1 MEEEEGAQSGLH
13 VPGRP
18 THACKVSLMIRYVN
32 KRVDTTAGGQ
42 HNSSTYMYYG
52 NIGFLTVTFP
62 ILDLFEL
69 LHISLRS

>member
-32 KRVDTTAGGQ
+32 KRVDTTAGEQ
-42 HNSSTYMYYG
+42 QNSRTTETVSVQST
-52 NIGFLTVTFP
+52 VAFP
-62 ILDLFEL
+62 KLDLFEL

>member
-13 VPGRP
+13 VPDRP

-42 HNSSTYMYYG
+42 HNSSTC
-52 NIGFLTVTFP
+52 NTETVTV
-62 ILDLFEL
+62 
-69 LHISLRS
+69 